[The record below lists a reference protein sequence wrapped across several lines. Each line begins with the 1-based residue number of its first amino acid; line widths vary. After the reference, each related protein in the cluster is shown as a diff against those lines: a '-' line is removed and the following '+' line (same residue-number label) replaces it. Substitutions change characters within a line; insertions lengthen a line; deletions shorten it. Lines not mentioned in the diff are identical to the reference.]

1 MRTEVME
8 YYRLTKP
15 LNRAGYYETAHHSQ
29 ILNNVRGAI
38 LEGRIVALCGVIGSG
53 KTVMLRRLQHQLK
66 EENRITVSR
75 SLTAEKHSVK
85 LSTLVAALFYDLS
98 PGKKIRVPT
107 RTEDRE
113 RELQELV
120 KKSKRP
126 VALFIDDAHALK
138 DDTLT
143 GLKRLMEVV
152 EGDGGC
158 LSVVLAGWPKL
169 RNDLR
174 RPKLEEIGMRTD
186 TFSLDGI
193 TGSQREYLQWLL
205 STCAAHPQGAD
216 GIIRPEA
223 VDLLASRL
231 RTPLQIEWHLT
242 QALEAAYQT
251 GESPIGPELVEAL
264 LYRHLDDLESTL
276 TRQGYGL
283 KDLVQNFDAKPAE
296 IKALFA
302 NQLDPIRANDL
313 RDRMR
318 LAGLPI

>member
-1 MRTEVME
+1 MSMSNESSVALIGRADHLQSSLRYADVVLLPME
-8 YYRLTKP
+8 HEPGEDTTGLAAVIGGNVHQLRKQQGLSLET
-15 LNRAGYYETAHHSQ
+15 LARRSHVSRAMLSQ
-29 ILNNVRGAI
+29 IERGRSTPTIAVLWKI
-38 LEGRIVALCGVIGSG
+38 AYALEAPISAFLSEGRE
-53 KTVMLRRLQHQLK
+53 

-98 PGKKIRVPT
+98 PRKKVRVPS

-113 RELQELV
+113 RELQEWV

-143 GLKRLMEVV
+143 GLKRLMEVI
-152 EGDGGC
+152 ESDGGC

-193 TGSQREYLQWLL
+193 TGSQRE
-205 STCAAHPQGAD
+205 
-216 GIIRPEA
+216 
-223 VDLLASRL
+223 
-231 RTPLQIEWHLT
+231 
-242 QALEAAYQT
+242 
-251 GESPIGPELVEAL
+251 
-264 LYRHLDDLESTL
+264 
-276 TRQGYGL
+276 
-283 KDLVQNFDAKPAE
+283 
-296 IKALFA
+296 
-302 NQLDPIRANDL
+302 
-313 RDRMR
+313 
-318 LAGLPI
+318 

>member
-1 MRTEVME
+1 MRAEVMD
-8 YYRLTKP
+8 YYGLTRP
-15 LNRAGYYETAHHSQ
+15 LNRAGYYETEHHSQ
-29 ILNNVRGAI
+29 IIRNVRGAI
-38 LEGRIVALCGVIGSG
+38 LEGRIVALCGMIGSG
-53 KTVMLRRLQHQLK
+53 KTVMLRRLQQQLK
-66 EENRITVSR
+66 DENKVTVSR
-75 SLTAEKHSVK
+75 SLTAEKHSIK

-152 EGDGGC
+152 ESDGGC

-174 RPKLEEIGMRTD
+174 RPKLEEIGLRTD

-193 TGSQREYLQWLL
+193 TGSQREYIQWLL
-205 STCAAHPQGAD
+205 STCTAHLQGPD
-216 GIIRPEA
+216 GLISPEA

-242 QALEAAYQT
+242 QAFEVAYQS
-251 GESPIGPELVEAL
+251 GESPIGAELIETL
-264 LYRHLDDLESTL
+264 LCRHLEDLESTL

-318 LAGLPI
+318 RAGLPI